1 MRIKY
6 IFSTAI
12 QLASSTSYP
21 SCINCKHYIPSTL
34 SDTLPKCKL
43 FGYKDKTL
51 GVILNHYTSTC
62 RKSSN
67 MCGEE
72 GYYFIQKKI

>member
-1 MRIKY
+1 MRVKY
-6 IFSTAI
+6 IFSTTI
-12 QLASSTSYP
+12 QLISYP
-21 SCINCKHYIPSTL
+21 SCVNCKHYIPPSL

-51 GVILNHYTSTC
+51 GVISNHYTSTC